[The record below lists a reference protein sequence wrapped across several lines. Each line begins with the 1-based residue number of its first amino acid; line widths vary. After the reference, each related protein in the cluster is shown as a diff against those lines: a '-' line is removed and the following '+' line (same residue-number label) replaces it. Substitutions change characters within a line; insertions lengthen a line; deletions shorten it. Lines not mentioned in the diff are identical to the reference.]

1 MVYPDQLN
9 KLEQLIANKETI
21 KTITFEDKKLDE
33 LINLKWLL
41 GLIITLL
48 AIEWFIRKR
57 NGDY

>member
-33 LINLKWLL
+33 LINLKWLF